1 MKIRSKCKL
10 IFAYIN
16 AISLSCIF
24 GVALE
29 YMSGNGFARNGF
41 IIGVSLY
48 ILSKFTERLVE
59 ALLIED
65 LIEEEDK
72 GKWN

>member
-1 MKIRSKCKL
+1 MKIKSKCKI

-16 AISLSCIF
+16 AMSLACIF

-29 YMSGNGFARNGF
+29 YLSGRGFARTGF
-41 IIGVSLY
+41 IIGATLY

-59 ALLIED
+59 ALLIE
-65 LIEEEDK
+65 EEDE
-72 GKWN
+72 GK